1 MQDADPVGAFSGGRA
16 RSSVLSVRPSASDW
30 LRCRV
35 PGPRC
40 QIAGTRYLVPGT
52 GHQAECP
59 SHASKNPHTGYARYR
74 MHDAGYK
81 IQDADPACALGLVL
95 GAQYPAFGH
104 GGMRGEGNA
113 TFPRPSSRLGTE
125 SRTPNPIPG
134 TWHPEPD
141 TQYRIDAGGRDR
153 LLRSPGQA
161 FLDPG
166 PDLGGVDPLAL
177 QALHDGTHHTPEV
190 SRAAGSRLTDDLLDN
205 GEDLFST

>member
-1 MQDADPVGAFSGGRA
+1 M
-16 RSSVLSVRPSASDW
+16 
-30 LRCRV
+30 
-35 PGPRC
+35 
-40 QIAGTRYLVPGT
+40 
-52 GHQAECP
+52 
-59 SHASKNPHTGYARYR
+59 
-74 MHDAGYK
+74 
-81 IQDADPACALGLVL
+81 QDADPACALGLVL

>member
-1 MQDADPVGAFSGGRA
+1 MQDA
-16 RSSVLSVRPSASDW
+16 
-30 LRCRV
+30 RCRMQTPWARFPV
-35 PGPRC
+35 AGLGPRC
-40 QIAGTRYLVPGT
+40 SVSGPRRWTGSGAGSQVPDSRVPGT
-52 GHQAECP
+52 GYL
-59 SHASKNPHTGYARYR
+59 SSPHTGYARYR

-104 GGMRGEGNA
+104 GGMRGEGDA

>member
-1 MQDADPVGAFSGGRA
+1 MQDAGCRPRGRVF
-16 RSSVLSVRPSASDW
+16 RWPGSVLGA
-30 LRCRV
+30 RCPAV
-35 PGPRC
+35 GVGLAQVLGPRC
-40 QIAGTRYLVPGT
+40 QIASTRYRYL
-52 GHQAECP
+52 
-59 SHASKNPHTGYARYR
+59 SSKNPHTGYARYR

-81 IQDADPACALGLVL
+81 MQDADPACALGLVL